1 MPNGYLYNFF
11 IRLGFTTFAAQTAE
25 LLILKPAKI
34 LLIVLLALIASRL
47 AARLTRRF
55 ISSLASRTPVEVR
68 SDRTPKRATAIASTA
83 AGVAK
88 VIVWAIAGPLVL
100 SEFNLNLGPFI
111 AGATVIGAALG
122 FGAQTLVRDLLAGV
136 MILTEDQYGVGDT
149 IVVAGTSGT
158 VEDVNLLRSRIR
170 ADDGKVWFIAN
181 GEIRTVANAS
191 LGWSR
196 ATVDLELPYETD
208 LDAAVAAAS
217 SEAGAMAQEPE
228 WTDAVLAPPEA
239 YAADVKVGGVTVRVT
254 AKTLPAVSAA
264 VGRTLLER
272 VARRIR
278 RGGGGGSSGGGSD
291 GGGSGGGGSGGGPSP
306 AEPEVATAA
315 GEPAAG

>member
-1 MPNGYLYNFF
+1 MSNGYLYNFF

-25 LLILKPAKI
+25 LVILKPAKI
-34 LLIVLLALIASRL
+34 LLIVVLALIASRL
-47 AARLTRRF
+47 AASVTRRF
-55 ISSLASRTPVEVR
+55 ISSLASRTPVEIR

-88 VIVWAIAGPLVL
+88 VIVWAIAVPLLL
-100 SEFNLNLGPFI
+100 SVFNLNLGPFI

-122 FGAQTLVRDLLAGV
+122 FGAQSLVKDLLAGI
-136 MILTEDQYGVGDT
+136 MILTEDQYAVGDT
-149 IVVAGTSGT
+149 IVVTDTSGL

-181 GEIRTVANAS
+181 GEIRKVANAS

-196 ATVDLELPYETD
+196 ASVDLQLPSETD
-208 LDAAVAAAS
+208 LDAAVAAAA

-228 WTDAVLAPPEA
+228 WRDAVLAPPEA
-239 YAADVKVGGVTVRVT
+239 YGAEVRVDAVTVRVT
-254 AKTLPAVSAA
+254 AKTRPAVSAT
-264 VGRTLLER
+264 VGRVLLER

-278 RGGGGGSSGGGSD
+278 RGGGG
-291 GGGSGGGGSGGGPSP
+291 SGGGGSGGAGSGGAGSPGPSP
-306 AEPEVATAA
+306 EPEVAAA
-315 GEPAAG
+315 ASEPAGG